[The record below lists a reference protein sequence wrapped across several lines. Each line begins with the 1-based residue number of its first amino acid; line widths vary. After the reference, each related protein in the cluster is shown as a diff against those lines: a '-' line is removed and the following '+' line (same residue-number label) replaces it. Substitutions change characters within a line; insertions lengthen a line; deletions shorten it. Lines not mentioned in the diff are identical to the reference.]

1 MILHGYWRSGA
12 AYRVRIALNLKGV
25 PYSQATHDL
34 RRDEQRGTAYAKLN
48 PQLMVP
54 ALEAEGA
61 VLTQSVAIIEWIE
74 EHYPSPPLLPGR
86 LADRAHVRALVAAI
100 TSDIHPLHNLRIAR
114 ALKSD
119 HGFDDDRVTAWNA
132 RWIGEGFAAIE
143 QMIGATGG
151 RFAFGDEPTLADCC
165 LVPQVYSA
173 ERFAVDLTP
182 YPKLAAAAAA
192 ARALDAVAAAH
203 PGRQPDAD
211 PA

>member
-25 PYSQATHDL
+25 PYSQAPHDL
-34 RRDEQRGTAYAKLN
+34 RKDEQRSPAFAKLN

-54 ALEAEGA
+54 ALEVEGA
-61 VLTQSVAIIEWIE
+61 VLTQSVAILEWIE
-74 EHYPSPPLLPGR
+74 ERYPSPPLLPGR
-86 LADRAHVRALVAAI
+86 LAERAQVRALVAAI
-100 TSDIHPLHNLRIAR
+100 TADIHPLHNLRIAR
-114 ALKSD
+114 ALKAD
-119 HGFDDDRVTAWNA
+119 HGFGEEQVTAWNA

-143 QMIGATGG
+143 QIIDRVGG

-173 ERFAVDLTP
+173 ERFGVDVASFPRLC
-182 YPKLAAAAAA
+182 AAAAA
-192 ARALDAVAAAH
+192 ARSLDAVAAAH
-203 PGRQPDAD
+203 PSRQPDAD